1 MFRGTLYLFRFSFK
15 RCNNWQTLRLERRVT
30 KHIILLYILCY
41 ILGYSEL
48 TPPPDP
54 KSCIFLRGA
63 SQESRP
69 NMRLVAVEQLRKIE
83 NDALEINIASFS
95 LCLH

>member
-1 MFRGTLYLFRFSFK
+1 MNSPR
-15 RCNNWQTLRLERRVT
+15 
-30 KHIILLYILCY
+30 
-41 ILGYSEL
+41 
-48 TPPPDP
+48 PP
-54 KSCIFLRGA
+54 IQNLAFFWGGA

-83 NDALEINIASFS
+83 NDALEINIALFS

>member
-1 MFRGTLYLFRFSFK
+1 MNSPRPPIQNLAF
-15 RCNNWQTLRLERRVT
+15 
-30 KHIILLYILCY
+30 
-41 ILGYSEL
+41 LG
-48 TPPPDP
+48 
-54 KSCIFLRGA
+54 GA

-69 NMRLVAVEQLRKIE
+69 NMRLVAMEQLRKIE